1 MNFIH
6 ETWSFFG
13 NYHFFGNFVPCL
25 QQRGTK
31 NTTFRPEIQRREEFE
46 MSIEQRLA
54 QARERRSISHEDIE
68 MAVRQG
74 RRLRAEAVRGAFNM
88 LRPALGPNS

>member
-1 MNFIH
+1 
-6 ETWSFFG
+6 
-13 NYHFFGNFVPCL
+13 
-25 QQRGTK
+25 
-31 NTTFRPEIQRREEFE
+31 